1 MLELNLSDIL
11 QRVLYRVG
19 LYNVTLYLVPTGK
32 FMLQFGAFILMARQ
46 LLFDVRGLVYE
57 DNPPPS
63 ETTPHSNLARDSLKV
78 S

>member
-1 MLELNLSDIL
+1 
-11 QRVLYRVG
+11 
-19 LYNVTLYLVPTGK
+19 
-32 FMLQFGAFILMARQ
+32 MLQFGAFILMARQ